1 MTEVFFTDKTRVRA
15 SFDRAATSYDGAA
28 VLQREVAERMAE
40 RLDYIK
46 VAPKVIL
53 DAGSGTGEGAA
64 ALRRRYPDARVIELD
79 LAAGMLCVSRDKQ
92 RASTGWFGRLAGR
105 GRPWQVC
112 ADIERLPLADA
123 CVDMIW
129 SNLAVQWVNV
139 PDTMFAEF
147 RRVLKPEGMLMFST
161 LGPDTLQE
169 LKQSFA
175 GLDHATHV
183 NQFIDM
189 HDLGDALMAG
199 GLSEPV
205 MDMEKIVMTYA
216 TVADVLRDLKAIG
229 AHNATAGR
237 RRGLTGKAAWRA
249 FESRY
254 EALRREDGRLP
265 ATYEVVYGH
274 AWRGQG
280 LKKNNT
286 LPDGRQV
293 IEFVKK
299 G

>member
-1 MTEVFFTDKTRVRA
+1 MSEVFFTDKARVRA
-15 SFDRAATSYDGAA
+15 SFERAANSYDAAA
-28 VLQREVAERMAE
+28 VLQREVASRMAE

-46 VAPKVIL
+46 IAPQVIL
-53 DAGSGTGEGAA
+53 DAGSGTGDGAA
-64 ALRRRYPDARVIELD
+64 ELRRRYPDAQVIELD
-79 LAAGMLCVSRDKQ
+79 LAESMLRASRVKQ
-92 RASTGWFGRLAGR
+92 REAAGFFGRMTGR

-123 CVDMIW
+123 SVDMIW
-129 SNLAVQWVNV
+129 SNLAIQWVNE
-139 PDTMFAEF
+139 PDGMFSEF
-147 RRVLKPEGMLMFST
+147 RRVLRPEGMLMFST

-169 LKQSFA
+169 LRQSFD
-175 GLDHATHV
+175 GLDQTTHV
-183 NQFIDM
+183 NRFIDM

-216 TVADVLRDLKAIG
+216 QVRDVLRDLKAIG

-237 RRGLTGKAAWRA
+237 GRGLTGKIAWRG
-249 FESRY
+249 FEARY
-254 EALRREDGRLP
+254 ESLRVDGRLP

-274 AWRGQG
+274 AWRVQG

-286 LPDGRQV
+286 LSDGRQV
-293 IEFVKK
+293 IEFVRK

>member
-1 MTEVFFTDKTRVRA
+1 MSEAFFTDKARVRA
-15 SFDRAATSYDGAA
+15 AFERAATSYDGAA
-28 VLQREVAERMAE
+28 VLQREVAARMAE

-64 ALRRRYPDARVIELD
+64 ELRRRYPDARVIELD
-79 LAAGMLCVSRDKQ
+79 LAQAMLLASRGKQQQAAGLVSRL
-92 RASTGWFGRLAGR
+92 FGRDK
-105 GRPWQVC
+105 PWQVC

-123 CVDMIW
+123 SVDMIW
-129 SNLAVQWVNV
+129 SNLAIQWVNI
-139 PDTMFAEF
+139 PDSAFAEF
-147 RRVLKPEGMLMFST
+147 RRVLKPEGMVLFST

-169 LKQSFA
+169 LRHAFS
-175 GLDHATHV
+175 GLDGLTHV
-183 NQFIDM
+183 NRFIDM
-189 HDLGDALMAG
+189 HDLGDAMLSG

-205 MDMEKIVMTYA
+205 MDMEKIVLTYA
-216 TVADVLRDLKAIG
+216 AARDVMRDLKAIG

-237 RRGLTGKAAWRA
+237 GRGLMGKRAWQQVEAA
-249 FESRY
+249 Y
-254 EALRREDGRLP
+254 ETWRREGRLP

-274 AWRGQG
+274 AWRGQD
-280 LKKNNT
+280 KKSNR

-293 IEFVKK
+293 IDFVKK